1 MGWAN
6 VVSSRCTWPVW
17 DLSRCPW
24 CRPRPPSPDAGL
36 AGKPADALLMT
47 AADKTQNGL
56 CIAADVRRYGA
67 EFWEAFNAS
76 PDELAWYYTRASGTW
91 SRRGCPALR
100 SPKPW
105 TAQSPTLCSW
115 PLQALKNHPAVDAL
129 RL

>member
-6 VVSSRCTWPVW
+6 VVSSRCMWPVW
-17 DLSRCPW
+17 ALSPV
-24 CRPRPPSPDAGL
+24 PLVSTAPTVPDAGL

-76 PDELAWYYTRASGTW
+76 PDELAWYYTSVRDLVATRLPSLT
-91 SRRGCPALR
+91 PA
-100 SPKPW
+100 
-105 TAQSPTLCSW
+105 
-115 PLQALKNHPAVDAL
+115 
-129 RL
+129 